1 MSELFN
7 YSVLDL
13 VVDTFVSPRIRKELG
28 LDAARAVLGHRNLRI
43 TDDYAE
49 LDQSLAGKAA
59 LKLG

>member
-1 MSELFN
+1 M
-7 YSVLDL
+7 LDL
-13 VVDTFVSPRIRKELG
+13 VVDTFVSPRTRKELG
-28 LDAARAVLGHRNLRI
+28 LDAARAVLGRRNLRI